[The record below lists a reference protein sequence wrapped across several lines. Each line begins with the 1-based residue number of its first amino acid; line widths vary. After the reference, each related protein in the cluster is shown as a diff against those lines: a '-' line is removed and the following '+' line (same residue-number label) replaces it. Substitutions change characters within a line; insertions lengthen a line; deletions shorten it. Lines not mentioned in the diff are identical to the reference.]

1 MCLQE
6 DMRFL
11 YTVGPGNGIYRWA
24 FFGDHEMP
32 QDMTVLYEKTI
43 AEIKREEA
51 KENQAVTLPTFKEK
65 ELKAYTE
72 EQIAKLRKDIL
83 EGRQDSEF
91 AAINQIQVPRPNKE
105 LVEDGGISLKRR
117 PQIEY
122 TPAGYTFEKHTIEL
136 QKLLGCSIRP
146 QCG

>member
-11 YTVGPGNGIYRWA
+11 YTVGPGNGIYRWS

-32 QDMTVLYEKTI
+32 QDLTVLYEKTI

-51 KENQAVTLPTFKEK
+51 KEDQTVTLPTFKEK

-72 EQIAKLRKDIL
+72 E
-83 EGRQDSEF
+83 
-91 AAINQIQVPRPNKE
+91 
-105 LVEDGGISLKRR
+105 
-117 PQIEY
+117 
-122 TPAGYTFEKHTIEL
+122 
-136 QKLLGCSIRP
+136 
-146 QCG
+146 